1 MKSIDIYRG
10 DAFQF
15 DGKSDGKNLA
25 LTPSEFFTVSTFWSL
40 TVKNSQKT
48 KTKQQLSAVVA
59 AKSS

>member
-1 MKSIDIYRG
+1 VLVPYRERLSRSIDIYRG

-40 TVKNSQKT
+40 TVKNSAENQCET
-48 KTKQQLSAVVA
+48 TT
-59 AKSS
+59 